1 MKTHGRIRKDA
12 PQVGPARRNQTSP
25 GAAESARTPSALE
38 QGLVYWRNQAWGLLA
53 QVRERER
60 ELAAAHTARSDREDG
75 LQQQIDTL
83 RAECET
89 LEAVAER
96 SREQNRRVQGAYAT
110 ADAARS
116 RAELEALREREE
128 RRAVE
133 TRLAEAAATAAATV
147 EELRQR
153 STAMEER
160 EAALVREIADQSG
173 KIARLEAALQQQ
185 KALIQGLGQ
194 ALKASELRT
203 RQAEDQ
209 AAAAPAW
216 APSRLNHPFDVKVSR
231 RA

>member
-60 ELAAAHTARSDREDG
+60 ELAAALTAPSDREDG

-133 TRLAEAAATAAATV
+133 ARLAEAATAAATV

-153 STAMEER
+153 STAKEER
-160 EAALVREIADQSG
+160 EAALTREIADQSG

-216 APSRLNHPFDVKVSR
+216 APSRLNHPFDVKVAR